1 MKRKDKIIEAREDN
15 LIRSEMVLKY
25 FKMEINQIS
34 SQRLQNTNK
43 ILDKL
48 ITTGVWVIV
57 REAATDGV
65 KWYRKKKFETFCLS
79 VEGWGLGPV
88 TTLLTNSSRIINAT
102 TRLHSVISFGAEC
115 LEDTGNLIFLPLD
128 MALSGQ
134 PIPISG
140 PDRFNIMTNFNDLLS
155 D

>member
-15 LIRSEMVLKY
+15 LIRSEMVLKLKY

-65 KWYRKKKFETFCLS
+65 K
-79 VEGWGLGPV
+79 
-88 TTLLTNSSRIINAT
+88 
-102 TRLHSVISFGAEC
+102 
-115 LEDTGNLIFLPLD
+115 
-128 MALSGQ
+128 
-134 PIPISG
+134 
-140 PDRFNIMTNFNDLLS
+140 
-155 D
+155 

>member
-65 KWYRKKKFETFCLS
+65 K
-79 VEGWGLGPV
+79 
-88 TTLLTNSSRIINAT
+88 
-102 TRLHSVISFGAEC
+102 
-115 LEDTGNLIFLPLD
+115 
-128 MALSGQ
+128 
-134 PIPISG
+134 
-140 PDRFNIMTNFNDLLS
+140 
-155 D
+155 